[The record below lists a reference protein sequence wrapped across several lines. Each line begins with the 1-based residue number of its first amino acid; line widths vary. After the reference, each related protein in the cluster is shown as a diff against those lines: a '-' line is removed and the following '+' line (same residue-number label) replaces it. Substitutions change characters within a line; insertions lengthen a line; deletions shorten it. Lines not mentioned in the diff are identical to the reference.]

1 MSYAPDIHQGGRN
14 ELDWTF
20 HRLGWPHAAPRGD
33 DRRQPRPIRCEV
45 RRERGRGVAAPKRAS
60 HVPTVVGGGRRR
72 SARGLLAL
80 GVDRGDRVGIWA
92 PNCVE
97 WTLVQFAPPAVGAI
111 LVNVNPA
118 YRPNELAYALHQ
130 SGVRML
136 LTAEEFKT
144 SRYLEMIASVRGEL
158 PALERVIT
166 IGSARGG
173 GVDDLVW
180 SELLAAAD
188 AVTPDAVQAREAT
201 LSADDPINIQYTS
214 GTTGNP
220 KGATLT
226 HHNILNNGLGMAEAL
241 GYTSADRVCIP
252 VPLYHCFGMG
262 VGNLGCTSS
271 GSTMVYPAPSFEPLA
286 TLEAVAD
293 EHCTSL
299 YGVPT
304 MWIALLEHPRFS
316 EFDLTSLRTGVMAG
330 APCPIEVMKRAVS
343 EMHAREVCIAY
354 GMTETSPVTF
364 VTRRDDDLERRVS
377 TVGTVMP
384 NCEAKVIDPLSGETV
399 PHGTTGEVCTRG
411 YVVMRGY
418 WENDEATADAV
429 DREGWMHT
437 GDLGVMD
444 AAGYLN
450 IVGRSKDMAIRG
462 GENIY
467 HREIEEV
474 LFLHPAIA
482 SVQVL
487 GVPDERMGEEL
498 MAWVVLREGQDT
510 NEDELRVF
518 CRERLAHFKVPR
530 YWKFTEE
537 FPMTVTGK
545 IQKFKMPR
553 HRDRRTRAASG
564 RRRANRLSP
573 NLTQVRA

>member
-1 MSYAPDIHQGGRN
+1 MTSTGLSIDSGARTPLLDETIAGNLARTVATFGANEAVVSRHQN
-14 ELDWTF
+14 V
-20 HRLGWPHAAPRGD
+20 RLTY
-33 DRRQPRPIRCEV
+33 RQLWDEV
-45 RRERGRGVAAPKRAS
+45 D
-60 HVPTVVGGGRRR
+60 VV
-72 SARGLLAL
+72 ARGLLGL

-97 WTLVQFAPPAVGAI
+97 WTLVQFATARVGAI

-118 YRPNELAYALHQ
+118 YRPNELAYALRQ

-136 LTAEEFKT
+136 ITAEEFKT
-144 SRYLEMIASVRGEL
+144 SRYLEMIASVRDEL

-166 IGSARGG
+166 IGSARADGA
-173 GVDDLVW
+173 DDLVW

-188 AVTPDAVQAREAT
+188 SVTSDAVEARAAT
-201 LSADDPINIQYTS
+201 LSPDDPINIQYTS

-226 HHNILNNGLGMAEAL
+226 HRNILNNGLGMAEAL

-262 VGNLGCTSS
+262 VGNLGCTTS

-304 MWIALLEHPRFS
+304 MWIALLEHPRFAD
-316 EFDLTSLRTGVMAG
+316 FDLTSLRTGVMAG

-399 PHGTTGEVCTRG
+399 AHGETGEVCTRG

-429 DREGWMHT
+429 DGDGWMHT

-467 HREIEEV
+467 PREIEEV

-498 MAWVVLREGQDT
+498 MAWVVLREGQGADA
-510 NEDELRVF
+510 EELRGF

-545 IQKFKMPR
+545 IQKFKMR
-553 HRDRRTRAASG
+553 EIAIDELGLQAA
-564 RRRANRLSP
+564 ADVQ
-573 NLTQVRA
+573 TA